1 MERIKNEVGETQYF
15 NFEEANL
22 ICSYYQW
29 LTKGFKFVT
38 PYGNLTIDKVLPMKN
53 SNGKYTPMVLHD
65 AFAPNEVPEFFEY
78 KCLANYLIDY
88 LKYMEIPL
96 FPIIGSDVLCDI
108 CNHLPPP
115 SPKDENG
122 IDLYL

>member
-1 MERIKNEVGETQYF
+1 MEAGETQYF
-15 NFEEANL
+15 NFEDASL

-38 PYGNLTIDKVLPMKN
+38 PYGNKTIDEVIPMKN
-53 SNGKYTPMVLHD
+53 PNGMFTPMVLHN
-65 AFAPNEVPEFFEY
+65 AFAPNEVPEAYYY
-78 KCLANYLIDY
+78 KNPANYLIDY
-88 LKYMEIPL
+88 LEYMEIPL
-96 FPIIGSDVLCDI
+96 FPISGSTVLCDI

-115 SPKDENG
+115 PTKDENG